1 MIILRVHDY
10 RGTLIGETGVDDHH
24 MHGTTNPFGIVIRGV
39 VVPVTRMG
47 FPPYLITLDGVRG
60 SCTVTCDEPVSF
72 GEFLSFRDG
81 IFCTVTEISTQ
92 AEVLS

>member
-10 RGTLIGETGVDDHH
+10 QGRMIGETVVDDHH

-39 VVPVTRMG
+39 VVPVTRKG
-47 FPPYLITLDGVRG
+47 FPPYTVTFDGVSG
-60 SCTVTCDEPVSF
+60 SCTVTCDEPVDPGSF
-72 GEFLSFRDG
+72 LAFRDG
-81 IFCTVTEISTQ
+81 ISCTVTEISTT